1 MVKIFPSPSRFIA
14 EEKKEYEKDAKAVVK
29 SYALTRKPNKQ
40 TNINKLKILKMI
52 RLTLIRILKKTIRKI
67 TNAKKKTI
75 DL

>member
-1 MVKIFPSPSRFIA
+1 MAKIFPSPSRFTA
-14 EEKKEYEKDAKAVVK
+14 EEKKEYEKDAKAIVK
-29 SYALTRKPNKQ
+29 SYALRCKPNKQ